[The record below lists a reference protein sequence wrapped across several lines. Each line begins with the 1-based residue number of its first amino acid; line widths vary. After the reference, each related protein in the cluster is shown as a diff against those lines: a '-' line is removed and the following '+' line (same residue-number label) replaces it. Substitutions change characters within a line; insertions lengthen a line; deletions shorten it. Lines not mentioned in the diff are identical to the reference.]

1 MNGILYGVGV
11 GMGDPEMMTL
21 KAVRII
27 RSADVICLPKIPKQE
42 CRAYQITLQ
51 AIPEIAEKEVLSFDF
66 EMTHDKKVLKARH
79 REIYHAVKEQLQKGK
94 MLAFLTI
101 GDPTVYSTF
110 CYLAKQA
117 RADGLSV
124 QFISGVT
131 SFLASAASSGISLC
145 EGNEDLHIISGQ
157 KDIGDIG
164 HIGEKLL
171 LPGTKVILKCG
182 KRAGEIKERLR
193 KLEQENSVEIY
204 AVQECG
210 TAEEQIFHGADSV
223 PTDGKYMMTIIVK
236 EEQGC

>member
-42 CRAYQITLQ
+42 CRAYQIALQ

-101 GDPTVYSTF
+101 GAPTVYSTF

-145 EGNEDLHIISGQ
+145 EGNEDLHILSGQ
-157 KDIGDIG
+157 KGIED
-164 HIGEKLL
+164 IGEKLL

-182 KRAGEIKERLR
+182 KRADEIKNRLH
-193 KLEQENSVEIY
+193 KLEQENNVEIY

-210 TAEEQIFHGADSV
+210 AAEEQIFRGADSI
-223 PTDGKYMMTIIVK
+223 PTDGKYM
-236 EEQGC
+236 